1 MEKKYEEIA
10 TYFTFDPKKIP
21 MEEFFG
27 DLTTF
32 IKEFEVCIAF
42 FVQGHNYLNVLHA
55 TVLKRWRI

>member
-27 DLTTF
+27 DLNTF
-32 IKEFEVCIAF
+32 IKEFEVYMHYFSCRDIIS
-42 FVQGHNYLNVLHA
+42 V
-55 TVLKRWRI
+55 TCKCWRI

>member
-42 FVQGHNYLNVLHA
+42 LC
-55 TVLKRWRI
+55 RDIII